1 MRAGSLRHK
10 FTVQRATVTRDS
22 HGQEVRTW
30 SRIGTT
36 WGEIVTSEGREF
48 VDGGGT
54 EQHVKHTAWIR
65 YFRGLQA
72 SDRLLHDG
80 RTFHVEQVTDFAGR
94 REKMRL
100 AVTEVL

>member
-1 MRAGSLRHK
+1 MRAGALRHRM
-10 FTVQRATVTRDS
+10 TVQRATVTRDS
-22 HGQEVRTW
+22 HGQAVKTW
-30 SRIGTT
+30 SSIGKA
-36 WGEIVTSEGREF
+36 WGEIVASEGREF

-54 EQHVKHTAWIR
+54 EQHVTHEAWIR
-65 YFRGLQA
+65 YFRGLQP

-100 AVTEVL
+100 ALIEVL